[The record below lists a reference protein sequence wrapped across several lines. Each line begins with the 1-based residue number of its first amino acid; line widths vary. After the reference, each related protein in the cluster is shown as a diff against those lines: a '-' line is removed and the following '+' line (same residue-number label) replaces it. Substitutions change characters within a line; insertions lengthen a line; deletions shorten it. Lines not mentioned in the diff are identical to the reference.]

1 MLTNR
6 TQKVIALYRV
16 STDKQ
21 DLTRQQTDLLR
32 MLAIDGYDK
41 SQIIE
46 IGNKESA
53 VLLKE
58 TEREGL
64 NEMKRHIEN
73 GNVAAVYVHELSR
86 LSRQASITFSIRDY
100 LQEHRVQL
108 VCLNPALKCFTDDFK
123 IDPTANM
130 IFGVMASMAEN
141 EGFIRKER
149 FKTGKAR
156 CKALGK
162 RTCAAIT
169 YGYTVDKEN
178 TLIVDEERAEDVRT
192 LFRLY
197 ATGDYSF
204 LTLSK
209 EMTFRGWKLTPPS
222 VSRVLNNGAYIGKD
236 PHGIKYPRIIDNETW
251 DMCRAVAERKSTR
264 IGLGHKRHWLAAK
277 LIECSDCGCHFT
289 VYGRIEYPSYT
300 CPFNSHKKTFGDKCN
315 NNTRFPSLNFD
326 NLLFGVIVEQEM
338 KRRNVNKEEV
348 AEKLIKEIDD
358 ATEKIES
365 IEGELNAAIG
375 AKLDRL
381 EERYIDGA
389 ITKQKLERLRQ
400 HVLDEQSDLQSELY
414 RLRELKTVKQQQW
427 SDLMGDSVMGNVI
440 DFETWL
446 DSETIS
452 KISHD
457 LIKNIKAFRNEDGYV
472 DLSIYCFSGD
482 VYNYQYRPTHG
493 FGGKNWFRRENNGD
507 YTLLKNPKCERNDK
521 NDTVLYHRTTIWE

>member
-1 MLTNR
+1 MENKQT
-6 TQKVIALYRV
+6 KAIAWVRC

-21 DLTRQQTDLLR
+21 HTTGEQLKEIE
-32 MLAIDGYDK
+32 MLAAKDGYKKEDL
-41 SQIIE
+41 IV
-46 IGNKESA
+46 IG
-53 VLLKE
+53 
-58 TEREGL
+58 REGASAIKVDAAYKKDL
-64 NEMKRHIEN
+64 DTMYEYMNKGEIAVIYAWAVDRIGRDLRENTFFKYKLISCKVALKTVEGVSFQDGDDGLTSIILDLKQRWAEDEMK
-73 GNVAAVYVHELSR
+73 
-86 LSRQASITFSIRDY
+86 
-100 LQEHRVQL
+100 
-108 VCLNPALKCFTDDFK
+108 KK
-123 IDPTANM
+123 M
-130 IFGVMASMAEN
+130 
-141 EGFIRKER
+141 ER
-149 FKTGKAR
+149 FRIGKAR

-178 TLIVDEERAEDVRT
+178 ILIVDEERAEDVRT